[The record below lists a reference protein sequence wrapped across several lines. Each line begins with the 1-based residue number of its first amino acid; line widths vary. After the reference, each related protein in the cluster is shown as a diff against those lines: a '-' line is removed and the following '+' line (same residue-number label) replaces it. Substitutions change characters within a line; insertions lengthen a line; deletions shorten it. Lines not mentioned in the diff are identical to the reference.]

1 MFFPLA
7 KIPEYLTTQI
17 LRAAAQL
24 LITHFLPC
32 IPNGWVLLQ
41 GNEDVKSV
49 QDFILLYLCLV

>member
-17 LRAAAQL
+17 LWAAAQL